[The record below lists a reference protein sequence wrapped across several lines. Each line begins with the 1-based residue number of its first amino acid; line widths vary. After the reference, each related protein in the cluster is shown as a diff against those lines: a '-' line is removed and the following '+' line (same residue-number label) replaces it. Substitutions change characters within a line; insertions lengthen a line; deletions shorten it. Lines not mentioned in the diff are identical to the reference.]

1 MGYSDIIAQKHDV
14 YNPDKYNQVIDY
26 IVYIKT
32 RQSTADSSL
41 PSSAPKKISTFF
53 RDFNVNTSGYKLD
66 REDANA
72 R

>member
-1 MGYSDIIAQKHDV
+1 MGYLDIIAQKHDIYIPV
-14 YNPDKYNQVIDY
+14 KYNQLIDY
-26 IVYIKT
+26 IVYFKKI
-32 RQSTADSSL
+32 QSTADSSL